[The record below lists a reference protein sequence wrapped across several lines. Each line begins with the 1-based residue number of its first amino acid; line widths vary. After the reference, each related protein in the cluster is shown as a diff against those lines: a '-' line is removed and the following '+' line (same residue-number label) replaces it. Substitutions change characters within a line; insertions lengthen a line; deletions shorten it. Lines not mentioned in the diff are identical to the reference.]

1 MAYNKNPVH
10 TLHLWFNLPAD
21 KKMIEPQ
28 YQDVRGDQVTV
39 RKEEQHGGLEVR
51 KFSGRSGN
59 VRGLE
64 TVSNQAPITMLDVV
78 IKNNEGASF
87 TQEIPAGQEGFVL
100 ILSGQRSFGKDNSNT
115 FTEDLA

>member
-1 MAYNKNPVH
+1 LSLNIK
-10 TLHLWFNLPAD
+10 
-21 KKMIEPQ
+21 I
-28 YQDVRGDQVTV
+28 RGDQVAV